1 MPAIADPYRD
11 RPYDA
16 PLSSSRDNNSDGSH
30 SLRLQLRTARRR
42 AELTRELAGG
52 TNPSTSPE
60 LALRAA
66 QLTSDLNRRTT
77 ARNLR
82 CTISEAHKPPMTR
95 SRMVIV
101 QRAAVIDAESAINA
115 MIERVRSPKPVQ
127 AQGMALAER
136 ILTNADGSPLY
147 NASEP
152 GTLRR
157 EMRGAAAALET
168 HDAQSHQLPI
178 AA

>member
-11 RPYDA
+11 RPYA
-16 PLSSSRDNNSDGSH
+16 SFSTSRDDNPDGSH
-30 SLRLQLRTARRR
+30 SLRLRLRTARR
-42 AELTRELAGG
+42 TRSSRVSCARG
-52 TNPSTSPE
+52 TSPSTRPE

-66 QLTSDLNRRTT
+66 QLTSDRSRRTI
-77 ARNLR
+77 ARSLR
-82 CTISEAHKPPMTR
+82 RAISEAHKPPMTR
-95 SRMVIV
+95 SRMVLI

-115 MIERVRSPKPVQ
+115 MVERLRSPEPVQ

-136 ILTNADGSPLY
+136 ILTNADASPLY

-152 GTLRR
+152 GALHD
-157 EMRGAAAALET
+157 EMRGAAAALEE
-168 HDAQSHQLPI
+168 DAPQSHQVPI

>member
-11 RPYDA
+11 RPYT
-16 PLSSSRDNNSDGSH
+16 SFSTSRDDNSDGSH
-30 SLRLQLRTARRR
+30 SLRLRLRTARRR
-42 AELTRELAGG
+42 AELTRELAEG
-52 TNPSTSPE
+52 TNPGTRPE

-66 QLTSDLNRRTT
+66 QLTSDRNRRTI
-77 ARNLR
+77 ARSLR
-82 CTISEAHKPPMTR
+82 RTISEAHKPPMTR
-95 SRMVIV
+95 SRMVLI
-101 QRAAVIDAESAINA
+101 QRAAVIDAESTINA
-115 MIERVRSPKPVQ
+115 MVERLRSPEPVQ

-152 GTLRR
+152 GTLHD
-157 EMRGAAAALET
+157 EMRGAAAALEA
-168 HDAQSHQLPI
+168 DAPQSHQVPI

>member
-11 RPYDA
+11 HPYDA
-16 PLSSSRDNNSDGSH
+16 PFSTSSDKNSDGSH
-30 SLRLQLRTARRR
+30 SLRLRLRTARRR
-42 AELTRELAGG
+42 AELTRELAEG
-52 TNPSTSPE
+52 TNPNTSPE

-66 QLTSDLNRRTT
+66 QLTSDRNRQAIARSLRRT
-77 ARNLR
+77 L
-82 CTISEAHKPPMTR
+82 SEAYKPPMMR
-95 SRMVIV
+95 SRMVLI

-115 MIERVRSPKPVQ
+115 MVGRVRSPEPVQ

-136 ILTNADGSPLY
+136 ILTNADRSPLY

-152 GTLRR
+152 GTLGL
-157 EMRGAAAALET
+157 EIRGAAAALEA
-168 HDAQSHQLPI
+168 DPAWWHQLPV

>member
-11 RPYDA
+11 RPYT
-16 PLSSSRDNNSDGSH
+16 SFGTSRDDNPDDSH
-30 SLRLQLRTARRR
+30 SLRLRLRTARRR
-42 AELTRELAGG
+42 AELTRELAEGM
-52 TNPSTSPE
+52 NPSTRPE

-66 QLTSDLNRRTT
+66 QLTGDRNRRAI
-77 ARNLR
+77 ARSLR
-82 CTISEAHKPPMTR
+82 RTISEAHKPPMTR
-95 SRMVIV
+95 SRMVLI

-115 MIERVRSPKPVQ
+115 MVERLRSPEPVQ

-152 GTLRR
+152 GTLHD
-157 EMRGAAAALET
+157 EMRGAAAALEA
-168 HDAQSHQLPI
+168 DAPQSHQLPI

>member
-16 PLSSSRDNNSDGSH
+16 PLSTSRDNNSDGSH
-30 SLRLQLRTARRR
+30 SLLMRLRAARRR
-42 AELTRELAGG
+42 AELTRKLAEG
-52 TNPSTSPE
+52 TNPSTRPE

-66 QLTSDLNRRTT
+66 QLTSDRNRRTI
-77 ARNLR
+77 AHSLR
-82 CTISEAHKPPMTR
+82 RTISEAHKPPMMR
-95 SRMVIV
+95 SRMVLI
-101 QRAAVIDAESAINA
+101 QRSAVIDAESAINA
-115 MIERVRSPKPVQ
+115 MVRRLRSPEPVQ
-127 AQGMALAER
+127 AQGMALVDR

-152 GTLRR
+152 GTLGL
-157 EMRGAAAALET
+157 EIHGAAAALEA
-168 HDAQSHQLPI
+168 DPARSHQWAI

>member
-11 RPYDA
+11 RPYT
-16 PLSSSRDNNSDGSH
+16 SFSTSRDDNPDGSH
-30 SLRLQLRTARRR
+30 SLRLRLRTARRR
-42 AELTRELAGG
+42 AELTRELAEG
-52 TNPSTSPE
+52 TNPRTRPE

-66 QLTSDLNRRTT
+66 QLTCDRNRRAI
-77 ARNLR
+77 ARSLR

-95 SRMVIV
+95 SRMVLI

-115 MIERVRSPKPVQ
+115 MVQRLRSPEPVQ

-136 ILTNADGSPLY
+136 ILTNAAGSPLY

-152 GTLRR
+152 GTLRD
-157 EMRGAAAALET
+157 EMRGAAAALE
-168 HDAQSHQLPI
+168 AGAPRSHQLPI

>member
-16 PLSSSRDNNSDGSH
+16 RLSSSRDNNSDGSR
-30 SLRLQLRTARRR
+30 SLRLRLRTARGR
-42 AELTRELAGG
+42 AELTREIAEG
-52 TNPSTSPE
+52 TNPSTRPE

-66 QLTSDLNRRTT
+66 QLTSDRNRRTT
-77 ARNLR
+77 ARNLLR
-82 CTISEAHKPPMTR
+82 TISEAHKPPMTR
-95 SRMVIV
+95 SRMVMV
-101 QRAAVIDAESAINA
+101 QRAAVIEAESAINA

-147 NASEP
+147 NVSEP
-152 GTLRR
+152 GMLRR
-157 EMRGAAAALET
+157 EMRGAASALDT
-168 HDAQSHQLPI
+168 HDAQSDQLPI